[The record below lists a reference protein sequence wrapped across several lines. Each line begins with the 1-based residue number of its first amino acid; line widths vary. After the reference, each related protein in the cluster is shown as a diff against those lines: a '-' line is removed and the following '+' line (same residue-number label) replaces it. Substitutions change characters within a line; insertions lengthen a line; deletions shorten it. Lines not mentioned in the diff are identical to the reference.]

1 MATQNELVAQV
12 LHAHQAVLRFNQLL
26 VEIFERSMLRGEIG
40 REEAA
45 RCVEDAYSLCSRS
58 LDGDRS
64 S

>member
-26 VEIFERSMLRGEIG
+26 VEIFERSMRGEIG

-45 RCVEDAYSLCSRS
+45 RCVGDAYSLCFGS